1 MPRSPWG
8 SSERRRWQCFTE
20 ATGARLRSPSRD
32 RFQVFRVQSSQALIY
47 GESFLAVHRTDGIVV
62 VQVTFNVG
70 RTTEQKVALYRR
82 AAQLLAEKGR
92 SQS

>member
-1 MPRSPWG
+1 V
-8 SSERRRWQCFTE
+8 FT
-20 ATGARLRSPSRD
+20 
-32 RFQVFRVQSSQALIY
+32 VQSSQALIY

-82 AAQLLAEKGR
+82 ATQLLAEKAGVSPDDVLINPVEVQRENWPFGR
-92 SQS
+92 GAPRFVPPPETE